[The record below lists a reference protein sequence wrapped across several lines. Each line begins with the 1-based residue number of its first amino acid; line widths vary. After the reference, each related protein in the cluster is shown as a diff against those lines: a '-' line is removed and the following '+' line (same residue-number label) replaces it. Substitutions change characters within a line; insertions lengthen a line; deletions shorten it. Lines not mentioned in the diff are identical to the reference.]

1 MDGLDRASEADDRKD
16 ESGNFTA
23 RGSERRSSGRPTRL
37 QDRLAPTIRSVESAC
52 AIAGAKLAVA
62 GVPQSFARIV
72 PMLQCV
78 LLPRGAPDPGA
89 PPCIRQRLFPLTAGD
104 IHGLPERVLAPQ
116 RGLESIGPVLRGWL
130 VVILFYLRVRGSGT
144 GSGSL
149 MTLLGACGAQYGHIS
164 AHASST
170 PFPAQADY
178 RSRQSSGC
186 HC

>member
-1 MDGLDRASEADDRKD
+1 
-16 ESGNFTA
+16 
-23 RGSERRSSGRPTRL
+23 
-37 QDRLAPTIRSVESAC
+37 
-52 AIAGAKLAVA
+52 
-62 GVPQSFARIV
+62 
-72 PMLQCV
+72 MLQCV

-149 MTLLGACGAQYGHIS
+149 MTLLGACGAQYGHYPHTLLRRRFLRRRIIVPGNRL
-164 AHASST
+164 AAIVDRHILRCGLLLVAS
-170 PFPAQADY
+170 PVALKRFY
-178 RSRQSSGC
+178 
-186 HC
+186 